1 MWNQE
6 KEVMQEMINTKE
18 MLYSN
23 IIEQII
29 EGGEPFGEKPSI

>member
-6 KEVMQEMINTKE
+6 KKIMQDMIDTKE

-29 EGGEPFGEKPSI
+29 EGGKEVG